1 VKFVDLFAG
10 MGGFHRALTSLG
22 HDCVY
27 ACELDDELRG
37 LYALNYPSA
46 AECTFGGLRASID
59 KVPHHDILCAGFPCQ
74 PFSKSGSQDGVLD
87 GTRGTLFY
95 DVLRILDRHR
105 PEYVFLENVGNF
117 ERHDGG
123 HTWRIVRRSLAKL
136 GYDVQATTHMAS
148 GGSGLLSP
156 HHFGYPHNRERF
168 FVVGRLTPWD
178 RNVLPARRKSSAPSL
193 KSITQTADELT
204 LADSDETRLSSLQE
218 RCIDHWNEFLQYL
231 PSETRLPSFPLWGDE
246 LDAHYPFEQLVPA
259 RLRKSD
265 LVKACRYRGS
275 GSLTT
280 TELLARLPSYAR
292 EAGPRFPAWKVRFIR
307 QNRDV
312 WTASRR
318 YLPLEWR
325 ARMRS
330 MPPSLRKFEW
340 NCQGERRD
348 LWDHVMQFRPSGLR
362 VKRMTASPA
371 LVAMTTT
378 QIPILGPEHRFI
390 TRREGLRLQGFPD
403 DHVLPLSR
411 AAAFQ
416 ALGNAVHVDLVRLI
430 AASALLAVGQDTGE
444 QLLAV

>member
-10 MGGFHRALTSLG
+10 IGGFHRAFTSLG
-22 HDCVY
+22 HECVY
-27 ACELDDELRG
+27 ACEIDEELRN
-37 LYALNYPSA
+37 LYILNYPSA
-46 AECTFGGLRASID
+46 AQCTFGDLRASID

-74 PFSKSGSQDGVLD
+74 PFSKSGSQDGILD
-87 GTRGTLFY
+87 ETRGTLFY
-95 DVLRILDRHR
+95 DVLTILDRHR

-123 HTWRIVRRSLAKL
+123 RTWRIVRRSLAKL

-148 GGSGLLSP
+148 GGNGLLSP
-156 HHFGYPHNRERF
+156 HHFGYPHHRERF
-168 FVVGRLTPWD
+168 FVVGQLTPWD
-178 RNVLPARRKSSAPSL
+178 RNVLPRRRKSSAPNL
-193 KSITQTADELT
+193 KSIIQTADELT
-204 LADSDETRLSSLQE
+204 LADNDETRLSASQE
-218 RCIDHWNEFLQYL
+218 RCIDHWDEFLQRL
-231 PSETRLPSFPLWGDE
+231 PSEVPLPSFPLWGDE
-246 LDAHYPFEQLVPA
+246 LDARYQFEQLVPA
-259 RLRKSD
+259 RLRKPD
-265 LVKACRYRGS
+265 LAKACRYRGN

-280 TELLARLPSYAR
+280 AELLARLPSYAR
-292 EAGPRFPAWKVRFIR
+292 EAGPRFPGWKVRFIR
-307 QNRDV
+307 QNRDF
-312 WTASRR
+312 WNANRR

-325 ARMRS
+325 ARLRS
-330 MPPSLRKFEW
+330 MPPSQRKFEW

-378 QIPILGPEHRFI
+378 QIPILGPEHRFL

-403 DHVLPLSR
+403 DHLLPLSR
-411 AAAFQ
+411 GAAFH

-430 AASALLAVGQDTGE
+430 AASALLALGQDTSE